1 MVRHQRGVRGFLSVY
16 AVGLVL
22 NQVLNVSHG
31 DAGWITWT
39 ATLLVLITVVAF
51 AAVLLPHL
59 QQQVNRWDS
68 AHENDG
74 G

>member
-1 MVRHQRGVRGFLSVY
+1 M
-16 AVGLVL
+16 
-22 NQVLNVSHG
+22 SHG